1 MLQMT
6 TEDLLPGDLVSLL
19 RQRQVPSPAAAP
31 TPAAAAGAAGG
42 NSEGG
47 RDKRAK
53 ANFSDGPLATSSG
66 SANGGAVANAAAAR
80 KPAITMEV
88 VPCDMVLL
96 SGSAVVNE
104 SSLTGE
110 SVPQMKD
117 ALKVLYDYNVL
128 AHACMVFIFSC
139 GGPEKVLKA
148 VLNEV
153 IKVDNYPIIA
163 CCGKPSDS
171 YPSSCSSCLLLT
183 CHYFSCDSSRAMER
197 LLYGP

>member
-1 MLQMT
+1 MSNLTHFPSGFAVMQMT

-19 RQRQVPSPAAAP
+19 RQRQAP
-31 TPAAAAGAAGG
+31 TPAGATGAAAGG
-42 NSEGG
+42 NGEGG

-53 ANFSDGPLATSSG
+53 ANFSDGPLATSPS
-66 SANGGAVANAAAAR
+66 NGAVTNPGAPAAR

-117 ALKVLYDYNVL
+117 ALKV
-128 AHACMVFIFSC
+128 
-139 GGPEKVLKA
+139 GG
-148 VLNEV
+148 
-153 IKVDNYPIIA
+153 
-163 CCGKPSDS
+163 
-171 YPSSCSSCLLLT
+171 
-183 CHYFSCDSSRAMER
+183 M
-197 LLYGP
+197 